1 MLQLQ
6 LPTHSAQCNEE
17 YVVLHDPAYIKKEPF
32 MEMVS
37 AHSVEGYIRIHYSA
51 KKTALMD
58 TPAYNINAL
67 YLEFCTTLYNLLM
80 IICM

>member
-6 LPTHSAQCNEE
+6 LPTHRAQCNQE
-17 YVVLHDPAYIKKEPF
+17 YVVLHDLAYIKKELF

-51 KKTALMD
+51 KKTELTD
-58 TPAYNINAL
+58 T
-67 YLEFCTTLYNLLM
+67 LLTILIPYIWSSVQHC
-80 IICM
+80 IICS

>member
-6 LPTHSAQCNEE
+6 LPTHRAQCDQE
-17 YVVLHDPAYIKKEPF
+17 YVVLHDPAYIKKELF

-51 KKTALMD
+51 KKTALHLG
-58 TPAYNINAL
+58 L
-67 YLEFCTTLYNLLM
+67 YLEFCTTVYNLLM
-80 IICM
+80 IIYM

>member
-6 LPTHSAQCNEE
+6 LPTHRAQCNQE
-17 YVVLHDPAYIKKEPF
+17 YVVLHDLAYIKKELF

-51 KKTALMD
+51 KKTALTD
-58 TPAYNINAL
+58 T
-67 YLEFCTTLYNLLM
+67 LLTILIPYIWSSVQHC
-80 IICM
+80 IICS